1 MRYVLIIGA
10 GSDIALPLEL
20 LYAKAGYGL
29 YLASR
34 DLDRLSSDAAAISSQ
49 YSVDVRA
56 FRFDATETDS
66 HRKFYDSLPVK
77 PIGIVCLAG
86 ILGDQKVSET
96 DFREAQKVIDA
107 NFTGLVSIV
116 HIAAED
122 LEKRRE
128 GFIVGVSSVAGEK
141 GRLSNYVYAAAK
153 AGFTAFLSGLRNRLH
168 ESHVQVLTVHPGFI
182 RTKMIEGR
190 KTIGWITAMPEEVA
204 RDIFRAQQSGKDFIY
219 SKWFWRYIMLIFK
232 MIPESIVKRLDL
244 R

>member
-1 MRYVLIIGA
+1 MRHILIIGA

-20 LYAKAGYGL
+20 MYAKAGYGL

-34 DLDRLSSDAAAISSQ
+34 DLSRLNSDASLIRTQ
-49 YSVDVRA
+49 YPVDVTA
-56 FRFDATETDS
+56 FRFDVTETDT
-66 HRKFYDSLPVK
+66 HRQFYEALPEK
-77 PIGIVCLAG
+77 PIGVICLAG
-86 ILGDQKVSET
+86 ILGDQKVSEKE
-96 DFREAQKVIDA
+96 FREARNVIDA

-122 LEKRRE
+122 LERRKE

-141 GRLSNYVYAAAK
+141 GRLSNYVYASAK

-168 ESHVQVLTVHPGFI
+168 ESSVQVLTVHPGFI

-190 KTIGWITAMPEEVA
+190 KTIGWITARPEEVA
-204 RDIFRAQQSGKDFIY
+204 RDIFLAQQSGKDFIY
-219 SKWFWRYIMLIFK
+219 SKWFWRYIMLMFK